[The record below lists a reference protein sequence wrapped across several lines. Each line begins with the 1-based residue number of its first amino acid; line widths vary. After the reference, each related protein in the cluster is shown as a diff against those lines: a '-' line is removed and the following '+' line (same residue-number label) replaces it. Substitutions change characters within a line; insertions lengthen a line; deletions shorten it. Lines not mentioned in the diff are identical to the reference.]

1 MVVPPLIRRERYSD
15 LGSGNYVTFI
25 NPIPKKGLDIVLEL
39 ARRLPRVPFLLVESW
54 PLGKSEWRELQARCS
69 SIPNVTLRHS
79 SLSMNPIYRHTR
91 ILLAPSQWIEAW
103 GRVVTEAQFCGIP
116 AVTSDSGGLPEAVG
130 DGGIVIPRDA
140 PINDWITAI
149 QGLYENPQRW
159 ADLSARALGQSEV
172 YAAYRDARYLELR
185 AILAAN
191 RI

>member
-1 MVVPPLIRRERYSD
+1 
-15 LGSGNYVTFI
+15 
-25 NPIPKKGLDIVLEL
+25 
-39 ARRLPRVPFLLVESW
+39 
-54 PLGKSEWRELQARCS
+54 
-69 SIPNVTLRHS
+69 
-79 SLSMNPIYRHTR
+79 MNPIYRHTR